1 MICDRAE
8 YEEEEKAESS
18 QKTQDTLF
26 QQQQVLYRDGLLT
39 TMDKAT
45 KRRARSHQ
53 SSNND
58 ESSDMGDNSNDG
70 TALVRGSSKSKK
82 AKKKKQKVQNEAPTF
97 KDILELHKDSAK
109 QERRLIK
116 SLIKPSMGINQ
127 DVLREE
133 IKKISARFDK
143 MEGDINHKFDMILQR
158 LEKGRRK

>member
-1 MICDRAE
+1 MKRRKRLSLLKKPKTPYFSSNKFFIVTVFLQLWTRRLRDVLDRINP
-8 YEEEEKAESS
+8 
-18 QKTQDTLF
+18 
-26 QQQQVLYRDGLLT
+26 LT
-39 TMDKAT
+39 TTSQAIWEIIQMT
-45 KRRARSHQ
+45 
-53 SSNND
+53 
-58 ESSDMGDNSNDG
+58 
-70 TALVRGSSKSKK
+70 
-82 AKKKKQKVQNEAPTF
+82 KVQNEAPTF